1 MCVIR
6 MREQTHDT
14 TIDGSETEQ
23 QYPVACPF
31 CGHDAI
37 FDQHGHWTREVD
49 PADDTEGIRAEV
61 WHQFECPFCEHQFA
75 MKTADAEIAV
85 E

>member
-1 MCVIR
+1 MP
-6 MREQTHDT
+6 EQTLDSA
-14 TIDGSETEQ
+14 IDSSDTEQ
-23 QYPVACPF
+23 QHPVACPF

-37 FDQHGHWTREVD
+37 FDKKGHWTRELD
-49 PADDTEGIRAEV
+49 ATTDSEELHAEV
-61 WHQFECPFCEHQFA
+61 WHQFECPFCENRFA